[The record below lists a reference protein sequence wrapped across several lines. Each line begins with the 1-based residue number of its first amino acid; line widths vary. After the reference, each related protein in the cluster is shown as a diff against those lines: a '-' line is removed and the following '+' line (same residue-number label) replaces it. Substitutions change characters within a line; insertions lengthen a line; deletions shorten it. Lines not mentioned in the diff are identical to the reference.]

1 MSLLEEIMASKST
14 TVDGAK
20 ALQLLKEVQ
29 GNGGYAIGINPTI
42 NGNIGDKLSVISSG
56 EFVVR
61 SGKSFKD
68 GKDWASVQLRTNRG
82 FMDCDITLLESPRTS
97 KGGEIPCE
105 IVENKYISKKTGKE
119 VIAKKLAHLL

>member
-14 TVDGAK
+14 SVDNAK

-29 GNGGYAIGINPTI
+29 ANGGYAIGINPTI
-42 NGNIGDKLSVISSG
+42 TGNIGDKLNVVSSG
-56 EFVVR
+56 EFIVR
-61 SGKSFKD
+61 SGKSTKD

-82 FMDCDITLLESPRTS
+82 FMDCDITLLESPRVS

-105 IVENKYISKKTGKE
+105 IIENKYISKKTGKE